1 MNAGLFVCSLAL
13 SAILTAATAQ
23 ASPVTYQKEAI
34 TENNLP
40 VFYPQLK
47 KQMTYQSSWLAGRYT
62 DFALWKSDTR
72 KIFRQAL
79 LTPDST
85 IAFSAEKIDQQDRG
99 R

>member
-47 KQMTYQSSWLAGRYT
+47 KTDDLSKFMAGREIY
-62 DFALWKSDTR
+62 
-72 KIFRQAL
+72 
-79 LTPDST
+79 
-85 IAFSAEKIDQQDRG
+85 
-99 R
+99 